1 MTEKEIRELR
11 QRQRP
16 DKTNITAVRG
26 CYVSDSREILS
37 TFRQS
42 LGLMREEDKESYL
55 SIFRKV
61 LSGTIEKNL
70 IDVVFRTQQVAD
82 SDEHRLFMRLRDSQ
96 LNDDEAVQQLFD
108 IIIAALTLDTGYLIL
123 LAAERYDVPR
133 RAKDGASLDD
143 GDEVFPYILCAVCPV
158 KPGRQTLSYAAE
170 DKAFHIRSAGYVAGL
185 PEVGF
190 LFPAFDGRR
199 TNLYDC
205 LYYSR
210 SAQNN
215 HPELI
220 EALFHIE
227 PPAPAE
233 EQKQTFDAL
242 LSQTLESEC
251 SLGVVQSVQSDLRER
266 ISVHKETHTDEPL
279 TVSRSEVAGTLAAC
293 GVSEEKLAAFNVKFD
308 QSFGESAA
316 LSPRN
321 LIDAKKF
328 QLKTPDVVIQVNPDR
343 SDLVQ
348 TRVLGG
354 VKYILVCADEGVEAG
369 GVSIQIEQAASNS

>member
-11 QRQRP
+11 RRQHPERS
-16 DKTNITAVRG
+16 NITAICG

-42 LGLMREEDKESYL
+42 IGLMREEDKTSYL
-55 SIFRKV
+55 GIFRRI
-61 LSGTIEKNL
+61 LSGTPGKNQ
-70 IDVVFRTQQVAD
+70 IGIVFRTQQVAD
-82 SDEHRLFMRLRDSQ
+82 SEEHRLLMRLRDSQ
-96 LNDDEAVQQLFD
+96 LSDEQAVQQLYETV
-108 IIIAALTLDTGYLIL
+108 IASLALDTGYLIL

-133 RAKDGASLDD
+133 RAKDGAALDD
-143 GDEVFPYILCAVCPV
+143 GDEVFPYVLCAVCPV

-170 DKAFHIRSAGYVAGL
+170 DRAFHIRTEGYVAGL
-185 PEVGF
+185 PEAGF

-199 TNLYDC
+199 TNLYEC

-210 SAQNN
+210 SAQSN

-220 EALFHIE
+220 EALFHID
-227 PPAPAE
+227 PPAAAE
-233 EQKQTFDAL
+233 AQKQTFDAL
-242 LSQTLESEC
+242 LSQALDSEC
-251 SLGVVQSVQSDLRER
+251 SLQVVQSVQTDLRER
-266 ISVHKETHTDEPL
+266 ISAHRESHDDEPL
-279 TVSRSEVAGTLAAC
+279 LVSRSEVAGALAAC

-308 QSFGESAA
+308 ASFGDDAA
-316 LSPRN
+316 LAPQN
-321 LIDAKKF
+321 LIDAKRF

-354 VKYILVCADEGVEAG
+354 VKYILVCADEGVEVN
-369 GVSIQIEQAASNS
+369 GVSIQIAPPQK